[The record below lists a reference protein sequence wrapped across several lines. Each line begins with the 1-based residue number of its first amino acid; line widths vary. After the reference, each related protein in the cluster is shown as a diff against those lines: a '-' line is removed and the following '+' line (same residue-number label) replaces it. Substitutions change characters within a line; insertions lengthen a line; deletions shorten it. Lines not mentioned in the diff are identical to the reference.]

1 MSSRACAAEV
11 YFELTDEM
19 FDVRCP
25 GQYDRRI
32 QSIRG
37 GFPGLAKA
45 GLSPHAHLTQ
55 VSNTRYMAPD
65 REKAR
70 GATIRKD
77 RHGLQSLVL
86 STCEVD
92 TWSIDA
98 PDGLLKRLQNT
109 GVASC

>member
-1 MSSRACAAEV
+1 MSSGACAAEV

-32 QSIRG
+32 QSIKG
-37 GFPGLAKA
+37 GFPDLAKA

-55 VSNTRYMAPD
+55 VSNTHYMASD

-70 GATIRKD
+70 GAKIRRD
-77 RHGLQSLVL
+77 RDGLQSLGR

-92 TWSIDA
+92 T
-98 PDGLLKRLQNT
+98 
-109 GVASC
+109 